1 MNPNILTH
9 TIHSSYICDG
19 SDVTNISTALRA
31 TDTLWLYYYST
42 FRIQNDD
49 HLLYLVHR
57 FFNDIPGMEPFF
69 YYMMSKRLLVDEM
82 IAITTT
88 YLSTLRAVIVI
99 AHMIDGWE
107 DFFLRSDYT
116 LFADEENELESYRI
130 KIYHVLH
137 LLVPFLGE
145 DVHELHP
152 YYKTRLC
159 DYFLIRIGESIVVEE
174 VVGEVEEAAEEVG
187 EDEEDEDEDEEE
199 DEEENDIQ

>member
-9 TIHSSYICDG
+9 TIHSSYICDRT
-19 SDVTNISTALRA
+19 DIRDITTALRA

-49 HLLYLVHR
+49 HLLYLVHK

-82 IAITTT
+82 MTITTS
-88 YLSTLRAVIVI
+88 YIGILRAVTVI
-99 AHMIDGWE
+99 PHIIDGWE

-145 DVHELHP
+145 DVNELHP

-159 DYFLIRIGESIVVEE
+159 DYFLIRIGESIVVTD
-174 VVGEVEEAAEEVG
+174 GEEVG
-187 EDEEDEDEDEEE
+187 EEEEEEEDDEEE
-199 DEEENDIQ
+199 EDIENNVE

>member
-9 TIHSSYICDG
+9 TIHSSYIFDG
-19 SDVTNISTALRA
+19 RDIRDITTTLRA
-31 TDTLWLYYYST
+31 TDTLWIYYYST

-49 HLLYLVHR
+49 HLIYLVHR
-57 FFNDIPGMEPFF
+57 FFKDIPGIEPFF

-82 IAITTT
+82 MTITTT
-88 YLSTLRAVIVI
+88 YVSNLRSVIVI
-99 AHMIDGWE
+99 AHIIDGWE

-130 KIYHVLH
+130 KIYHVLN

-145 DVHELHP
+145 DVNELHP

-159 DYFLIRIGESIVVEE
+159 DYFLIRIGESIVVEGE
-174 VVGEVEEAAEEVG
+174 NVGEQEESE
-187 EDEEDEDEDEEE
+187 
-199 DEEENDIQ
+199 EEENDEEDIENNVE